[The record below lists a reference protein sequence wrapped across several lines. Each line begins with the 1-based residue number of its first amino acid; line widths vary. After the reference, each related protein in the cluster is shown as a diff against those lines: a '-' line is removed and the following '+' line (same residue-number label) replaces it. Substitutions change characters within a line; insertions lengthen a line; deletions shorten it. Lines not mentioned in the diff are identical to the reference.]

1 LLLHFF
7 HCIMKSQRT
16 VRRAIESSSELS
28 GSSVCSKSNR
38 DVSKKETSFDVLTYG
53 GCDPIS
59 ADETSN
65 KIERYA
71 EESHAARTSSKWSID
86 NNVKTKELLEID
98 TSNEMSSKIYQMNK
112 LLSLLN
118 SKYSKT
124 KNLIDDQL
132 QFTDLMVEKNSGFD
146 RYDAEDSRSFSSDRD
161 DNAEDSRSCS
171 GDRDGDAVTSNSFS
185 SSWLPRGSDSII
197 SGGRYLFP
205 GKPVGTVQAMT
216 AKKVLKKRGRK
227 KTIRRSS
234 RPKGGRDSVD
244 GTPSEVLLL
253 SSGPNGFGDG
263 SGKYFANSSAAI
275 SQRKKREQQI
285 KDVYA
290 ATPEKNTRAPVA
302 MARRTTDRSH
312 QASSYINRKVRSR
325 EITRTN
331 KIIADKILNV
341 RMTIPKT
348 KK

>member
-1 LLLHFF
+1 
-7 HCIMKSQRT
+7 M
-16 VRRAIESSSELS
+16 RRAIKSSSELS
-28 GSSVCSKSNR
+28 GSSVYSKSNR

-53 GCDPIS
+53 GSDPIS

-65 KIERYA
+65 EIERYA
-71 EESHAARTSSKWSID
+71 KESHAARTSPQRSID
-86 NNVKTKELLEID
+86 DNVKTKERLEIE
-98 TSNEMSSKIYQMNK
+98 TSNEMGSKMYRMNK
-112 LLSLLN
+112 LLSLL
-118 SKYSKT
+118 SCKHSKT
-124 KNLIDDQL
+124 KNPIDDQL
-132 QFTDLMVEKNSGFD
+132 QPTDLMVEKNSGFG

-171 GDRDGDAVTSNSFS
+171 GDRDGDAATSFS
-185 SSWLPRGSDSII
+185 SSWLPGSDSII

-205 GKPVGTVQAMT
+205 GKPAGTVQAM
-216 AKKVLKKRGRK
+216 AVKKILKKRGRK
-227 KTIRRSS
+227 KISRRSAH
-234 RPKGGRDSVD
+234 PKSGRDSVD

-253 SSGPNGFGDG
+253 WSRPNGFGDD
-263 SGKYFANSSAAI
+263 SGKYFANSSVAF
-275 SQRKKREQQI
+275 SQRKRREQQI

-290 ATPEKNTRAPVA
+290 TTPDKNTRAPVA
-302 MARRTTDRSH
+302 KARRTTDRSH
-312 QASSYINRKVRSR
+312 EASSYINRKIRSR